1 MPADLFTRDRHKD
14 LVEQVKAWDEA
25 YFVNDSPIVDD
36 ATYDRVKR
44 ELDAL
49 EEQYPELKIGS
60 PTQKPGGRTGDGFK
74 KIRHAAPMLS
84 LNNAMNIDEVRD
96 WMARMNRFLGLPE
109 DHFIELHAELKI
121 DGLSCSL
128 IYEDGVLVR
137 GVTRGDGEE
146 GEDVTEN
153 VKTIADIPHT
163 IPAQGRVEVRGEVY
177 MEKSAFDDLNKRQ
190 EAAGDKVFA
199 NPRNAAAGSLR
210 QLNVEITRQ
219 RPLKFLPYSITPS
232 QNTQAECWSYFNVLG
247 FDWHNISIWYG
258 DASLAT
264 LGIIKSLEHLDEN
277 AELWKN
283 YKRSIIEFD
292 IDGLVYKVNDIAL
305 QQRLGVVGRAPRWA
319 IAHKFPAAAAI
330 TTINAITIQVGRT
343 GALTPVAELQPV
355 NIGGVLVSR
364 ATLHNEDYIGELKID
379 VGDRVSVQRAGDVIP
394 QITKSLTAEET
405 GRTETSFVYPQECPV
420 CKSPAEREEE
430 GAVRRCTG
438 GLTCEAQVIE
448 GLKHFVSR
456 GAFDI
461 DGLGEKILE
470 EFWELGW
477 VKNPADLFHLAD
489 YAQDLKARKG
499 WKEKS
504 VSNLLAAIDERRT
517 ISLQRFIYSLGIR
530 QVGTVTAKKL
540 AAFYQDWPSLRAGAR
555 EDQIDALLNIDDV
568 GPKAAADIVRF
579 FALPKHQELM
589 DRLEEALTIE
599 PYVDTANRDHHLAG
613 KSIVFTGTL
622 ERMTRDEAK
631 ARAESVGMKVSS
643 AVSSKTD
650 YLVAGSDA
658 GSKLKKAM
666 ELGVAVVTEEDWL
679 KLIASL

>member
-60 PTQKPGGRTGDGFK
+60 PTQKPGGRSGDGFK
-74 KIRHAAPMLS
+74 KIRHAVPMLS

-210 QLNVEITRQ
+210 QLDKDITSA
-219 RPLKFLPYSITPS
+219 RPLRFFAYGLNQNEMPMTQSDIMKRLETYGFILPLKHFVSS
-232 QNTQAECWSYFNVLG
+232 DFDEARNFAEDVFR
-247 FDWHNISIWYG
+247 
-258 DASLAT
+258 T
-264 LGIIKSLEHLDEN
+264 
-277 AELWKN
+277 
-283 YKRSIIEFD
+283 RSDLPFD

-540 AAFYQDWPSLRAGAR
+540 AAFYQNWPSLRAGAR

-599 PYVDTANRDHHLAG
+599 PYVDTASRDHHLAG

-631 ARAESVGMKVSS
+631 ARAESLGMKVSS